1 MEKAARERHPVA
13 RRKPAARAVA
23 PPPRRTQSERREE
36 AERRLLDA
44 ALAIVARTGTV
55 RLTLAEV
62 GEAAGYSR
70 GLPAHRFGSKAGLL
84 RALVAHIHARFQAQL
99 LAAPARQPGLD
110 AIRGNISVYYGRT
123 DRAWT
128 TTRALLVMMTEG
140 FMEGAGLKKDM
151 AAYNRAALKFF
162 ETHIRAGIE
171 SGEIRTDADPPT
183 DAVLILGAL
192 RGVMLQWF
200 LDDGTSLARLRDRLL
215 AIVDRALAAR

>member
-13 RRKPAARAVA
+13 RRKPAARVAA
-23 PPPRRTQSERREE
+23 PPPRRTQTERREE

-70 GLPAHRFGSKAGLL
+70 GLPAHRFGSKSGLL
-84 RALVAHIHARFQAQL
+84 RALVAHIHERFQAQL

-123 DRAWT
+123 DRSWT

-162 ETHIRAGIE
+162 EAHIRAGIE

-215 AIVDRALAAR
+215 AIVDRALAVR